1 MAMNATV
8 QLNIP
13 LTTNQLAGLIREQLP
28 KEERLKLISLLQQE
42 EETEPTNE
50 QILSD
55 FRADLK
61 SLKEGTLKTRSLQEL
76 LDEL

>member
-1 MAMNATV
+1 MNATV